1 MEAPFDSH
9 TWDGIAGAIFAGFG
23 GSEPFW
29 IGLCYL
35 CVLIAV
41 LLGWRHEKHAY
52 DAAKNG
58 KH

>member
-35 CVLIAV
+35 WAEISTRIHD
-41 LLGWRHEKHAY
+41 LG
-52 DAAKNG
+52 
-58 KH
+58 